1 MTSTT
6 YYDSDQARRPLVSE
20 FRNLWE
26 NRGLIR
32 LIVGRDLTLRY
43 KRSTLGIWWTL
54 LNPLLTT
61 GVMWIVFGNIFR
73 FEIPGGI
80 PYIVYLLSGI
90 LLVTFFSQATIAS
103 GSAIVGNAAVLSKV
117 YVPPEVFSVS
127 AAMSAAANFMIS
139 ISILVVVQL
148 FTGVGVPWT
157 AILTPIPVLAM
168 LGLSAGIGLLIAA
181 AAVHFFDV
189 IDLASV
195 FIQLVSYLTPSF
207 YPLSIVPESLQW
219 IIFANP
225 LYSYLTVF
233 RGFMYGGEFADWWM
247 FLYMFATSILTL
259 LLGVWMFS
267 RSWRSL
273 VVLL

>member
-20 FRNLWE
+20 FQNLWD

-61 GVMWIVFGNIFR
+61 GVMWMVFGKIFR
-73 FEIPGGI
+73 FDVGEGI

-103 GSAIVGNAAVLSKV
+103 GSAIVGNAGVLSKV

-127 AAMSAAANFMIS
+127 AALSAAANFMIS
-139 ISILVVVQL
+139 IIILLVVQL
-148 FTGVGVPWT
+148 VTGVGIPWT
-157 AILTPIPVLAM
+157 VVLIPIPVLAM
-168 LGLSAGIGLLIAA
+168 LGLTAGLGLLIAA

-195 FIQLVSYLTPSF
+195 FIQLISYLTPSF
-207 YPLSIVPESLQW
+207 YPISIIPRAS
-219 IIFANP
+219 
-225 LYSYLTVF
+225 S
-233 RGFMYGGEFADWWM
+233 
-247 FLYMFATSILTL
+247 
-259 LLGVWMFS
+259 
-267 RSWRSL
+267 SWST
-273 VVLL
+273 

>member
-1 MTSTT
+1 MASTT
-6 YYDSDQARRPLVSE
+6 YYDSDKARRPLISE
-20 FRNLWE
+20 FQNLWD

-80 PYIVYLLSGI
+80 PFIVYLLSGI

-103 GSAIVGNAAVLSKV
+103 GSAIVGNAGVLSKV

-127 AAMSAAANFMIS
+127 AALSAAANFVIS
-139 ISILVVVQL
+139 LLILLVVQL
-148 FTGVGVPWT
+148 ATGVGIPWT
-157 AILTPIPVLAM
+157 VILVPIPVLAM
-168 LGLSAGIGLLIAA
+168 LGLTAGLGLLIAA
-181 AAVHFFDV
+181 AAVHFFDI
-189 IDLASV
+189 IDLAAV
-195 FIQLVSYLTPSF
+195 LIQLIAYLTPSF
-207 YPLSIVPESLQW
+207 YPISIIPEHFQFV
-219 IIFANP
+219 IFLNP

-233 RGFMYGGEFADWWM
+233 RGFMYGGVFVDWWM
-247 FLYMFATSILTL
+247 FAYMIATSIVTL
-259 LLGVWMFS
+259 LVGVWVFS